1 MTTAV
6 LNTKNDAVENKVPG
20 TSGLVTT
27 GFLTTKIGEFE
38 NNRTIYYDAK
48 ISDIEWKYFSTFDY
62 NKFTNDIRDAK
73 RKQKKLANVSNISN
87 LVKSSNLS
95 TKFETLTTKSELK
108 AEQDKIK

>member
-27 GFLTTKIGEFE
+27 SFLTTKIGEFE

-48 ISDIEWKYFSTFDY
+48 ISDIE
-62 NKFTNDIRDAK
+62 
-73 RKQKKLANVSNISN
+73 
-87 LVKSSNLS
+87 
-95 TKFETLTTKSELK
+95 
-108 AEQDKIK
+108 

>member
-48 ISDIEWKYFSTFDY
+48 ISDIE
-62 NKFTNDIRDAK
+62 
-73 RKQKKLANVSNISN
+73 
-87 LVKSSNLS
+87 
-95 TKFETLTTKSELK
+95 
-108 AEQDKIK
+108 